1 MYAIIQSGGKQ
12 YRVTEGQVVKLEK
25 LEAEPGASVTFDR
38 ILMVGEGDTV
48 KVGAPLVAGASVTAE
63 VLEQGRA
70 KKIWILKFR
79 RRKHHMKQMW
89 HRQYYTAVRV
99 TTIKAA

>member
-79 RRKHHMKQMW
+79 RRKHHMKQMG